1 MSSKAITR
9 FLLLTACLTLWFI
22 SRGYSQ
28 TAGVFIEG
36 FEPDYAGRTL
46 TFYSIADPVSKNEE
60 FAFHLRIG
68 PQGRIQVQTGIT
80 GTLFCYSEFDS
91 YLGKLILVPGS
102 KFHIKLPPLK
112 EKTFEESKNPYFKPI
127 EIWIMNQ
134 SGDPDDLTSL
144 FARYDQHFYQL
155 SQKYFTQIYYRQQ
168 RNYMDSV
175 KIPLDK
181 EFGRVQTPEFRFH
194 QVLQMKNMEAGMMRA
209 GREKLIS
216 GIRDLPAVAWKL
228 PSFAELTDRLF
239 TNTFSLE
246 VKTPQGS
253 QLRTMV
259 ARNDLQGLKKWTES
273 YTGVSA
279 PLADVLLIKF
289 LHDAFYSGEFSKN
302 AILQA
307 MKAQNFTQH
316 PNKEVRAMA
325 SAVSGKLQFL
335 YTGTD
340 APGICLPTL
349 ENDTICSSASTRPYQ
364 YILFADLE
372 IPVCRE
378 QVKYLKTIHEKIGQE
393 MDILLILTP
402 STRISNHEFIRSE
415 QIPGT
420 VVVDTNDRSIG
431 RRYKIRSYPSAL
443 LLNRDHKVVLSPA
456 KTPLDGFE
464 YQFPGKK

>member
-1 MSSKAITR
+1 MSSKAMSR
-9 FLLLTACLTLWFI
+9 LLLLTACLSLWL

-28 TAGVFIEG
+28 TGGVFIEG

-60 FAFHLRIG
+60 FAFDLRIG

-80 GTLFCYSEFDS
+80 GTLICYSEFDS
-91 YLGKLILVPGS
+91 YLGKLILVPGR

-144 FARYDQHFYQL
+144 FARYDQRFYQL

-175 KIPLDK
+175 KIPLEK
-181 EFGRVQTPEFRFH
+181 EFGRFQTPEFRFH
-194 QVLQMKNMEAGMMRA
+194 QALQMKNMEAGMMRA

-216 GIRDLPAVAWKL
+216 GITDLPADAWKL
-228 PSFAELTDRLF
+228 PSFAELIDRLF
-239 TNTFSLE
+239 TNTLSLE
-246 VKTPQGS
+246 AKTPQGG
-253 QLRTMV
+253 QLRVMV
-259 ARNDLQGLKKWTES
+259 ARNDLHGLRKWTES
-273 YTGVSA
+273 YTGVSS
-279 PLADVLLIKF
+279 PLSDLLLIKF

-307 MKAQNFTQH
+307 LKSQSFSQH
-316 PNKEVRAMA
+316 PDAEVRAMA

-335 YTGTD
+335 YTGTE

-349 ENDTICSSASTRPYQ
+349 GKDTVCSTASTRPYQ

-378 QVKYLKTIHEKIGQE
+378 QVKYLKTIHEKIGSE

-402 STRISNHEFIRSE
+402 ATRISNQDFIRTE
-415 QIPGT
+415 QIPGKIVT
-420 VVVDTNDRSIG
+420 DTNDRAIG
-431 RRYKIRSYPSAL
+431 KKYKIRSYPSAL
-443 LLNRDHKVVLSPA
+443 LLDKNHKIVQYPA

-464 YQFPGKK
+464 YQFPGRK

>member
-1 MSSKAITR
+1 MSSKATSR
-9 FLLLTACLTLWFI
+9 FLLLTACLFLWL

-28 TAGVFIEG
+28 TGGVFIEG

-46 TFYSIADPVSKNEE
+46 TFYSIADPVSKNEQ
-60 FAFHLRIG
+60 FAFDLRIG

-80 GTLFCYSEFDS
+80 ETLFCYTEFDA
-91 YLGKLILVPGS
+91 YLGKIILVPGS
-102 KFHIKLPPLK
+102 KFYIKLPPLK

-134 SGDPDDLTSL
+134 SPAPDDLTSL
-144 FARYDQHFYQL
+144 FARYDQRFYQL

-168 RNYMDSV
+168 RNFIDSV
-175 KIPLDK
+175 KIPLNR
-181 EFGRVQTPEFRFH
+181 EFGGVQIPEFSFH
-194 QVLQMKNMEAGMMRA
+194 QALQMKNMEAGMMRA
-209 GREKLIS
+209 GREKLIY
-216 GIRDLPAVAWKL
+216 GVRELPVGSWRL
-228 PSFAELTDRLF
+228 PSFAELIDRLF

-246 VKTPQGS
+246 AKTVQGG

-259 ARNDLQGLKKWTES
+259 ARNDIQGLKKWTES
-273 YTGVSA
+273 WTGVTG
-279 PLADVLLIKF
+279 PLSDLLLIKF

-307 MKAQNFTQH
+307 LKTQNFMQH
-316 PNKEVRAMA
+316 PVAEVKAMA
-325 SAVSGKLQFL
+325 AAVSGKLQFL
-335 YTGTD
+335 YTGTG
-340 APGICLPTL
+340 APEICLPSL
-349 ENDTICSSASTRPYQ
+349 AKDTICSTSSDRPFQ

-378 QVKYLKTIHEKIGQE
+378 QVKYLKTIHEKIGSE

-402 STRISNHEFIRSE
+402 ATRISNQDFIISE
-415 QIPGT
+415 KIPGK
-420 VVVDTNDRSIG
+420 VVVDTNDRTTG
-431 RRYKIRSYPSAL
+431 KKYKIRSYPSAI

-464 YQFPGKK
+464 YQFPGRK